1 MKKVFLMLAAV
12 IGISVVTNAQGV
24 LTNAYQKEAK
34 QKKAQEDK
42 QNNTCYKNGEEG
54 RFRPT
59 SRTTTTKTE
68 ESKSNAVGAKAE
80 VGKSFGVGGSYNQTK
95 GSGTS
100 KETTV
105 KEECVPLRKLKE

>member
-12 IGISVVTNAQGV
+12 IGISVATNAQGA

-34 QKKAQEDK
+34 QKDK
-42 QNNTCYKNGEEG
+42 QNNRCYKNGEEG
-54 RFRPT
+54 RLRPT

-68 ESKSNAVGAKAE
+68 ESKSNAIGAKAE
-80 VGKSFGVGGSYNQTK
+80 VGKSLGVGGSYNQTK
-95 GSGTS
+95 GSGSS
-100 KETTV
+100 KETTI